1 MAMRYIL
8 VAGIA
13 LAAGC
18 QNVIGPFQA
27 RSPTRVDDPR
37 LTIEEQ
43 ERLTRDRYA
52 LPDDAYAAGP
62 RDATVRPGQALQGRN
77 PR

>member
-1 MAMRYIL
+1 MRYIL
-8 VAGIA
+8 VVGIA

-27 RSPTRVDDPR
+27 RDPVRVDDPR

-52 LPDDAYAAGP
+52 LPDESYAAGP
-62 RDATVRPGQALQGRN
+62 RDTTIRPGQPLMGRN

>member
-1 MAMRYIL
+1 MRYIL
-8 VAGIA
+8 VVGIV

-18 QNVIGPFQA
+18 QSINGPFEA
-27 RSPTRVDDPR
+27 RDPVRVDDPR
-37 LTIEEQ
+37 LSIEEQ

-52 LPDDAYAAGP
+52 LPDESYTAGP
-62 RDATVRPGQALQGRN
+62 RDIIYTPNQPRLGRN